1 MTDKNESAK
10 PAPGQDGIQT
20 NGYIPQ
26 RPTSQ
31 AVTKP
36 VAPPPKQP

>member
-1 MTDKNESAK
+1 MTDKNESSK
-10 PAPGQDGIQT
+10 PAPMQDGLQT
-20 NGYIPQ
+20 NGYIPH

-31 AVTKP
+31 AVAKP